1 MQVTIVPSS
10 QPGQASQLFT
20 SYVIDGR
27 VAIDAGCLDGVGS
40 VEDMGRIKHV
50 FLTHS
55 HLDHVATLGPFLDAV
70 YDGSGD
76 CVQIYGNAHT
86 LECLRKDIFNNRLYP
101 DFLHISTFRPPYLVL
116 HELTPGVAVDAGG
129 LRVTP
134 VEVNHVVPTLG
145 FVVEDDHSAV
155 VIPSDT
161 APTQAIWDEAA
172 RRTNLAAVFL
182 ECTFPNEMG
191 WLAETRPAP
200 DAEPLRLGDRQ
211 ARPAHALHHG
221 PRPPAPPAHRRGGTD
236 GEEAPRRR
244 DRRRGRD
251 VRFLIVPDSAAR
263 ASRGP
268 PASGRLGDSALTP
281 RTSGCMI
288 HRTTHGVDIGSAVC
302 LACSCRWASS

>member
-10 QPGQASQLFT
+10 QPGQLSQLFT

-76 CVQIYGNAHT
+76 GVQIYGNPHT

-116 HELTPGVAVDAGG
+116 HELVPGVAVNAGG
-129 LRVTP
+129 LRITP
-134 VEVNHVVPTLG
+134 VEVDHVVPTLG
-145 FVVEDDHSAV
+145 FIIEDDHSAV

-161 APTQAIWDEAA
+161 APTQAIWVEAA

-191 WLAETRPAP
+191 WLAE
-200 DAEPLRLGDRQ
+200 L
-211 ARPAHALHHG
+211 ARH
-221 PRPPAPPAHRRGGTD
+221 
-236 GEEAPRRR
+236 
-244 DRRRGRD
+244 
-251 VRFLIVPDSAAR
+251 
-263 ASRGP
+263 
-268 PASGRLGDSALTP
+268 LTP
-281 RTSGCMI
+281 DLYAVEITKLGRPMRYITVHVHPR
-288 HRTTHGVDIGSAVC
+288 HRPIVEAELVAKKLPGVEIGVAGKTYIF
-302 LACSCRWASS
+302 